1 MKDKKQNQSQKPRG
15 VSTGKLLWRSM
26 TAMLRYLPVSTFLIV
41 LIMIFQGLVPV
52 LNVYLIGK
60 VTQTISESQ
69 FVINQEIIFGGILVA
84 ASMCLDLLCS
94 EINHLLR
101 TQMSFRMEFNL
112 RNDIICH
119 VEKLDIRYREKSEFH
134 NILSRATQAISP
146 HVMFSFLD
154 MLSTVVSATISLA
167 GVSLLLFRANMII
180 PFINLAMLFVA
191 ALFTRYFSKKT
202 NRFYEE
208 INPSDRLLST
218 VGSWFYTENMNA
230 EMRIF
235 RSFYWF
241 KRSWIDLYSSLTKK
255 KNKFLDKIE
264 LQQGLVNT
272 IFTCLPVA
280 SILIYLMI
288 PSLSSENVVADTIN
302 VFNSCTVM
310 TTSVVMLSYSFD
322 YLSGM
327 IINYENYFRLLD
339 VESPQVRHEGI
350 ISSPCSV
357 ELDHVSFR
365 YNEEET
371 TREAVQDV
379 SVKFESGKVY
389 ALVGGNG
396 SGKTT
401 LAKLIM
407 KLYRPSKGTVK
418 MLDGNGKETD
428 LRTSTVMQDY
438 MRYDVTLKENI
449 AFGDF
454 EKEQDA
460 DCYQKAIQNSESVSL
475 VKKIGED
482 TILGTRFGK
491 VNLSGGEWQRIA
503 VARGFFRGESTVV
516 VFDEPNSSIDAIAE
530 SKIIKNMIAEN
541 RDKICIFITHR
552 LASVKFADQILV
564 MKDGKLIEQG
574 THHQLIAEDT
584 EYSRM
589 FSAQVEWYQ

>member
-1 MKDKKQNQSQKPRG
+1 M
-15 VSTGKLLWRSM
+15 
-26 TAMLRYLPVSTFLIV
+26 
-41 LIMIFQGLVPV
+41 
-52 LNVYLIGK
+52 
-60 VTQTISESQ
+60 
-69 FVINQEIIFGGILVA
+69 
-84 ASMCLDLLCS
+84 
-94 EINHLLR
+94 
-101 TQMSFRMEFNL
+101 
-112 RNDIICH
+112 
-119 VEKLDIRYREKSEFH
+119 
-134 NILSRATQAISP
+134 
-146 HVMFSFLD
+146 
-154 MLSTVVSATISLA
+154 
-167 GVSLLLFRANMII
+167 
-180 PFINLAMLFVA
+180 
-191 ALFTRYFSKKT
+191 FTRMQLKYINKKL
-202 NRFYEE
+202 N
-208 INPSDRLLST
+208 T
-218 VGSWFYTENMNA
+218 VGVKYAEKIVSISKAKQRKVKCAGEKQLGEMKAVAETINRRSIGMRLTSPCLCRSVLCCKRLIRKHYDVELKIGAKSYTENTNA

-241 KRSWIDLYSSLTKK
+241 RKTWSDLYSSLTKK
-255 KNKFLDKIE
+255 KNKFSDKIE

-280 SILIYLMI
+280 SILIYLMM
-288 PSLSSENVVADTIN
+288 PSLSGENVAADTIN
-302 VFNSCTVM
+302 IFNSCTVM
-310 TTSVVMLSYSFD
+310 TTSAVMLSYSFD
-322 YLSGM
+322 SLSGM
-327 IINYENYFRLLD
+327 LINYENYFRLFA
-339 VESPQVRHEGI
+339 VESPKARNEGVM
-350 ISSPCSV
+350 SSSSSV
-357 ELDHVSFR
+357 ELGHVSFR
-365 YNEEET
+365 YNEEES

-389 ALVGGNG
+389 ALVGCNG

-407 KLYRPSKGTVK
+407 KLYRPSKGTVE

-428 LRTSTVMQDY
+428 LRTSTVMQDF
-438 MRYDVTLKENI
+438 MRYDVSLKENI
-449 AFGDF
+449 TFGDF

-460 DCYQKAIQNSESVSL
+460 ERYQKAIQNSESGSL

-503 VARGFFRGESTVV
+503 VARGFFRRESAVV

-574 THHQLIAEDT
+574 THHQLIEGDT
-584 EYSRM
+584 EYNRM

>member
-15 VSTGKLLWRSM
+15 GATGKLLLRSM
-26 TAMLRYLPVSTFLIV
+26 TAILRYLPVSTFLIV
-41 LIMIFQGLVPV
+41 LIMIIQGLVPV

-69 FVINQEIIFGGILVA
+69 FVINQEIIFWGILVA

-101 TQMSFRMEFNL
+101 TQMSFGMEFNL

-119 VEKLDIRYREKSEFH
+119 VEKLDIRYREKSEYH
-134 NILSRATQAISP
+134 NILSRASQAISP
-146 HVMFSFLD
+146 HKMFSFLD
-154 MLSTVVSATISLA
+154 MLSTVVSATISLV
-167 GVSLLLFRANMII
+167 GVSVLLFRANMII
-180 PFINLAMLFVA
+180 PFINLVMLFVA
-191 ALFTRYFSKKT
+191 ALFTRYFSKKI

-218 VGSWFYTENMNA
+218 VGSWFYMENMNA

-255 KNKFLDKIE
+255 KNKFSDKIE

-280 SILIYLMI
+280 SILIYLMM
-288 PSLSSENVVADTIN
+288 PSLSGENVVADTIN

-310 TTSVVMLSYSFD
+310 TTSVIMLSYSFD

-365 YNEEET
+365 YNEEDT

-438 MRYDVTLKENI
+438 MRYDLTLKENI

-454 EKEQDA
+454 EKEQDT

-516 VFDEPNSSIDAIAE
+516 IFDEPNSSIDAIAE